1 MPSYKY
7 RITVEPLAEGEE
19 AVKAPVAFEVEN
31 HDDILKIV
39 ETLKGR
45 KDIGFDERTTLE
57 FIVGLKLFSEVMMR
71 NRKHWL
77 FEPLRDGF
85 KSFMLRLKKGAS

>member
-7 RITVEPLAEGEE
+7 RITVEPLAEGGE

-45 KDIGFDERTTLE
+45 KDIGFDETNDVRVYRRVKTVFRSHDE
-57 FIVGLKLFSEVMMR
+57 K
-71 NRKHWL
+71 
-77 FEPLRDGF
+77 P
-85 KSFMLRLKKGAS
+85 